1 MKVGIKNSTGQS
13 YKGHTS
19 IWITNRLQELCV
31 YLEEVLINVIPI
43 TGWVNGNLYVAT
55 NETLGILPIPGDVR
69 DSSGMA
75 PFVDIADS
83 TKKLPKHKFLAEMQG
98 THKAILPVHTSSE
111 KGLFRTLMEND
122 RHFNLPDGSLPNW
135 NQATRVWNAW
145 ADKTNDV
152 WYKVCIFFSLKV
164 VFISYFTPNSSMI
177 NSKSTT
183 RSG

>member
-1 MKVGIKNSTGQS
+1 MKVRIKNSTGQS

-19 IWITNRLQELCV
+19 IWITNRLQELRV

-83 TKKLPKHKFLAEMQG
+83 TEKLPKHKFLAEMQG
-98 THKAILPVHTSSE
+98 TQIPCRNARYTKSHPPSPHIIRERAFL
-111 KGLFRTLMEND
+111 N
-122 RHFNLPDGSLPNW
+122 PDGE
-135 NQATRVWNAW
+135 
-145 ADKTNDV
+145 
-152 WYKVCIFFSLKV
+152 
-164 VFISYFTPNSSMI
+164 
-177 NSKSTT
+177 
-183 RSG
+183 